1 MRGPVALP
9 QTFSP
14 TEVDR
19 LGELERRKGL
29 AALDEAEYKALKD
42 KAGKVA
48 EAQPADK
55 PCALR
60 GELYELQ
67 LGPRRKERTII
78 ARWKVFL
85 RLRKALGLKGIICAL
100 TIPIGLVDENIPKSE
115 QAGMV
120 SEEQS
125 GWRSMSLVAL
135 QPAEKAEYR
144 EAA

>member
-1 MRGPVALP
+1 MRGPVAVP

-14 TEVDR
+14 AEVDR
-19 LGELERRKGL
+19 LGELQRRIDL
-29 AALDEAEYKALKD
+29 MALDVAEHKALKE

-48 EAQPADK
+48 EAEPADK
-55 PCALR
+55 PLALR
-60 GELYELQ
+60 GSLYELQ
-67 LGPRRKERTII
+67 CGARRKERVVI

-85 RLRKALGLKGIICAL
+85 YLRKALGLKGLISSL
-100 TIPIGLVDENIPKSE
+100 SIPLSLIDDNIPKSA
-115 QAGMV
+115 QVGML

-135 QPAEKAEYR
+135 QPAEQAEYR